1 VKAFFDTN
9 IIVYAQQSGIKA
21 ETARKVLDQGGI
33 VSVQVLNELA
43 SVLSR
48 KFRKSWPDV
57 EDALADVLELVDQV
71 LPLTLD
77 THKQG
82 VVLAAKHSISIYD
95 ALIIAAAIDANCDR
109 LFSEDMQHGR
119 KFGGLEIVNPFL
131 EG

>member
-21 ETARKVLDQGGI
+21 ETARKVLDQGGV

-48 KFRKSWPDV
+48 KFQKSWPDV

-82 VVLAAKHSISIYD
+82 VALAITHSISIYD
-95 ALIIAAAIDANCDR
+95 ALIIAAALDANCDR
-109 LFSEDMQHGR
+109 LFSEDIQHGR

>member
-21 ETARKVLDQGGI
+21 ETARKVLDQGGV

-48 KFRKSWPDV
+48 KFQKLWPDI

-82 VVLAAKHSISIYD
+82 VALAAKHSISIYD

-119 KFGGLEIVNPFL
+119 KFGGLEIVNPF
-131 EG
+131 